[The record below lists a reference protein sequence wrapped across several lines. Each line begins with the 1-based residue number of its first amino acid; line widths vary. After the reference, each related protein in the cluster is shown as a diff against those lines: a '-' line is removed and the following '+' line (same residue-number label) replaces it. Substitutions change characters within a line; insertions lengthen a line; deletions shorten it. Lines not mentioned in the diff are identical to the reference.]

1 MEKSTTIQEI
11 STPNLQWELLSKKY
25 IQEIFKEL
33 TDEVTK
39 YLRVATPQKIEE
51 EEQWIIRSKEKF
63 DQ

>member
-11 STPNLQWELLSKKY
+11 ITPNLQWELLSKKY